1 VIVRTTLLLLLVLA
15 GAARAEYMEPQLQE
29 VPIERLIA
37 NVERRVKAA
46 PDDPGGQL
54 ELGRLHAMAFSLGA
68 VAQVRS
74 GTLHVY
80 FGPEPRRLPWAD
92 EVTPPGK
99 APQDAAARAHLV
111 EAIRLHREAV
121 RLRPEDLVARLG
133 LGWLL
138 SRSTD
143 AKEAAEAVAHLRQ
156 AATAAWEEEEDVES
170 YGKGPSPAR
179 EAATY
184 LLQLLDPAKDQAEV
198 ADLKRRIATI
208 EGRPRAVTPIALPL
222 DDGCDL
228 AAARAPDARVA
239 FDLDGAGRR
248 GGWSWITP
256 RAGWLVWLP
265 RDGSRRVDSGLQLFG
280 GCTWWV
286 FWSDGYAPLA
296 ALDDDGDGALRG
308 RELANLGVW
317 RDEDSDG
324 QSDPGEV
331 RPLAA
336 WGIVALDVRGEAGDG
351 RTTAAWAPR
360 GATLADGRTRPT
372 WDLLLRFSPSGR

>member
-1 VIVRTTLLLLLVLA
+1 MLRALPLLALLLCA
-15 GAARAEYMEPQLQE
+15 AAARGEYMEPELQE

-37 NVERRVKAA
+37 NVERRAKAA
-46 PDDPGGQL
+46 PDDPGGHL
-54 ELGRLHAMAFSLGA
+54 ELGRLHAMAFALGA

-74 GTLHVY
+74 GTLTTY

-92 EVTPPGK
+92 EVTPPAK

-111 EAIRLHREAV
+111 EAIRLHREAL
-121 RLRPEDLVARLG
+121 RLRPADLVARLG

-143 AKEAAEAVAHLRQ
+143 ATEKAEAVKQLRQ
-156 AATAAWEEEEDVES
+156 AAAEAWAAEEAGS
-170 YGKGPSPAR
+170 SGHGPSPAR

-198 ADLKRRIATI
+198 ADLRQRITAI
-208 EGRPRAVTPIALPL
+208 EGRPRAITPVAVAL

-228 AAARAPDARVA
+228 AAARAPDARVP
-239 FDLDGAGRR
+239 FDLDGSGRS

-265 RDGSRRVDSGLQLFG
+265 RDGSRQVRSGLQLLG

-286 FWSDGYAPLA
+286 FWKDGYAPLA

-308 RELANLGVW
+308 PELANLGVW
-317 RDEDSDG
+317 RDEDGDG
-324 QSDPGEV
+324 VSDPGEV
-331 RPLAA
+331 APLDAR
-336 WGIVALDVRGEAGDG
+336 GIVALDVRAEPHPDAGV
-351 RTTAAWAPR
+351 AAWAPR

-372 WDLLLRFSPSGR
+372 WDVLLRFTAGPGR

>member
-1 VIVRTTLLLLLVLA
+1 MRLLLLLLALA
-15 GAARAEYMEPQLQE
+15 GAARAEYMQPQLEE
-29 VPIERLIA
+29 VPIARLIA

-46 PDDPGGQL
+46 PDDAGGQL
-54 ELGRLHAMAFSLGA
+54 ELGRLHAMAFASGDT
-68 VAQVRS
+68 AQVRS
-74 GTLHVY
+74 GTLRLY
-80 FGPEPRRLPWAD
+80 LGEEPRRLPWAD
-92 EVTPPGK
+92 EVTPPAR

-121 RLRPEDLVARLG
+121 RLRPDDLVARLG

-138 SRSTD
+138 ARSSD
-143 AKEAAEAVAHLRQ
+143 ATESAEAVKHLRQ
-156 AATAAWEEEEDVES
+156 AATAAWAAEEDTES

-184 LLQLLDPAKDQAEV
+184 LLQLLDPAKDASEV

-208 EGRPRAVTPIALPL
+208 EARPRAVTPVAVAL

-228 AAARAPDARVA
+228 AAARAPDARVT

-286 FWSDGYAPLA
+286 FWSDGYRPLA

-308 RELANLGVW
+308 PELANLGVW
-317 RDEDSDG
+317 RDEDQDG
-324 QSDPGEV
+324 VSDPGEV
-331 RPLAA
+331 APLAA
-336 WGIVALDVRGEAGDG
+336 WGIVALDVRAEAGDG

-360 GATLADGRTRPT
+360 GVTLEGGRTRPT
-372 WDLLLRFSPSGR
+372 WDLLLRFTPSGR